1 MSYLKQLLPIILVFT
16 TLVYSSAWAFDEDML
31 EQLMTESAGLNTAH
45 GDISDDHEESDANC
59 NHYCHMS
66 SHLVAIFYDSDCT
79 AVVCKTVYLSSLT
92 EGINSFIPGPERKP
106 PRL

>member
-1 MSYLKQLLPIILVFT
+1 VFT

-31 EQLMTESAGLNTAH
+31 EQLMAESAGLNTAS

-79 AVVCKTVYLSSLT
+79 AIVCKTVYLSSLT
-92 EGINSFIPGPERKP
+92 EGINSFIPGLERKP

>member
-1 MSYLKQLLPIILVFT
+1 
-16 TLVYSSAWAFDEDML
+16 VYSSAWAFDEDML
-31 EQLMTESAGLNTAH
+31 EQLMTESAGLNTAY
-45 GDISDDHEESDANC
+45 GDISDDLEESEANC

-79 AVVCKTVYLSSLT
+79 AVDCITVYLSSLT
-92 EGINSFIPGPERKP
+92 EGSHSFIPGPERKP